1 LVTKAKTM
9 EFEAITLRSGQ
20 EDFERQVPR
29 RSVNLSR
36 MLSAAID
43 TDQHAPLVTLDLS
56 GRVLGWVAEYMHRH
70 EDGEPPVVDFPLR
83 SKRMADMCA
92 DPWDACFI
100 DKVCP
105 LDVALAAHYLDME
118 VLLHLC
124 CAKLATKFW
133 YPNTVFKSACPRHRS
148 ESE

>member
-1 LVTKAKTM
+1 MDHSRET
-9 EFEAITLRSGQ
+9 ITLRSGQ
-20 EDFERQVPR
+20 EDYERQVPR

-43 TDQHAPLVTLDLS
+43 TDQNAPLVTLDLS
-56 GRVLGWVAEYMHRH
+56 AKVLGWVAEYMDHH
-70 EDGEPPVVDFPLR
+70 ENGEPSVVDYPLR
-83 SKRMADMCA
+83 SKRMADVCA

-100 DKVCP
+100 DQVCA
-105 LDVALAAHYLDME
+105 LDVALAAHYLDMD

-133 YPNTVFKSACPRHRS
+133 YPNTVFKTSGPRS